1 MMAVTVAQQEGRASL
16 RCGHEDTPA
25 SCVLCPVSCVL
36 RKPPRPGEF
45 PGQGSQLGT
54 AQPRNPPA
62 VSHENPQP
70 SRQRGLYGKLTFWLH
85 LREQSGQTYRGQ
97 THSVIA
103 NLSFR
108 VFLITSGGAAGGN
121 LCLHGKLG
129 VV

>member
-1 MMAVTVAQQEGRASL
+1 MTMMAMTVAQQGEGRASL
-16 RCGHEDTPA
+16 RCLKNGHEDT
-25 SCVLCPVSCVL
+25 PVSCVL
-36 RKPPRPGEF
+36 RKPPRRGEF

-54 AQPRNPPA
+54 AQPRNPPE

-70 SRQRGLYGKLTFWLH
+70 SKQRGLYGKLTFWLH
-85 LREQSGQTYRGQ
+85 LRKQSGQTYRGQ
-97 THSVIA
+97 THFVIA

-108 VFLITSGGAAGGN
+108 FFLITSGGAAGGN